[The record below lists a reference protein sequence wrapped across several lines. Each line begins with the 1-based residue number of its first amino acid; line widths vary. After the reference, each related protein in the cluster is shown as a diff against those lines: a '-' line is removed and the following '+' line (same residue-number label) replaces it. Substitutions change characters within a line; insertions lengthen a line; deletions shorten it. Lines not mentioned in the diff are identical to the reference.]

1 MKSILCALDFS
12 ETSYAVMKKALELA
26 AQRKSSLTFLFSY
39 RLVEPLGL
47 ALADY
52 RKSMEA
58 KARQDF
64 DAMVKRLKINSSVRY
79 EFRSEIGFLSDRIE
93 AFIKNNDVE
102 LVVLGQDMVRSINE
116 HKGSSLELHIQSE
129 KIPLVIVPVEKVAS

>member
-12 ETSYAVMKKALELA
+12 ETSYGVMKKALELA
-26 AQRKSSLTFLFSY
+26 VLRKSALTFLFSY
-39 RLVEPLGL
+39 RLVEPLGS

-52 RKSMEA
+52 RKSMET

-64 DAMVKRLKINSSVRY
+64 DTLVKRLKINSSVRY

-93 AFIKNNDVE
+93 AFIKKNDVA
-102 LVVLGQDMVRSINE
+102 LIVLGQDMVNSINE
-116 HKGSSLELHIQSE
+116 HKGTSLEVTIQAE
-129 KIPLVIVPVEKVAS
+129 KIPLVIVPNEKVTS